1 MRREIRAVS
10 EYIYL
15 ILIRII
21 EVDIGKNISLKTKIN
36 TSVQSL
42 KIYILR
48 RLEYLADSVDLNI
61 VSNRSFLEWKT
72 TSLILSITSCNC
84 LNQ

>member
-1 MRREIRAVS
+1 MRRKIRVVS

-15 ILIRII
+15 ILICIV
-21 EVDIGKNISLKTKIN
+21 EVDIDNNISMKTKLI

-42 KIYILR
+42 KIFILR
-48 RLEYLADSVDLNI
+48 RLEYLADYVDLNI

-72 TSLILSITSCNC
+72 TSLILPITG
-84 LNQ
+84 

>member
-1 MRREIRAVS
+1 MRRELRVVS
-10 EYIYL
+10 ECIYL
-15 ILIRII
+15 ILIRIV
-21 EVDIGKNISLKTKIN
+21 EVDIDRNISMKTKIN
-36 TSVQSL
+36 TSAQSL
-42 KIYILR
+42 KIFILR
-48 RLEYLADSVDLNI
+48 RLEYLADYVDLNI